1 MFDKKVFIRINSKL
15 KDKEDNF
22 LSFDSKLISLD
33 SAKEHFI
40 RFEDS
45 VYKGTT
51 FYLELVNNILICIPV
66 SEVSNVMIYPEEILE
81 NE

>member
-1 MFDKKVFIRINSKL
+1 MFDKKVFVRISSKL

-22 LSFDSKLISLD
+22 LFYDSKLISID
-33 SAKEHFI
+33 DAKECFL

-51 FYLELVNNILICIPV
+51 FYLELINNISICIPV
-66 SEVSNVMIYPEEILE
+66 SEVFNLMIYPEEILE